1 MRYIASASH
10 LRTRG
15 LSPLLADVLTCVLT
29 FVTAAI
35 AGWKADLINQICD
48 HILDW
53 NQQGITFL
61 VIEHNMDVIMSL
73 CDRVWVLAEGRNL
86 ASGTPTEVQQNP
98 AVLAAYLGQD

>member
-48 HILDW
+48 RILDW

-61 VIEHNMDVIMSL
+61 VIEHNLDVIMSL